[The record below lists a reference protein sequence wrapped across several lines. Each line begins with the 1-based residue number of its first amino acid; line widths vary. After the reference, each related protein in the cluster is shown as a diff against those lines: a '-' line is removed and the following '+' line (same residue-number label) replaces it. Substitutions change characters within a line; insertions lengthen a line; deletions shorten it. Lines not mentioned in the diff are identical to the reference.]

1 MGILSKFESEKKLN
15 KKEYY
20 KELEKYQLRLTF
32 LQREMRSRGVPLI
45 MAFEGWD
52 AAGKGGAIKRF
63 TEKLDPRGLKV
74 YPTGAPND
82 DEKARNYLW
91 RFWSRLPRKGEIV
104 IFDRTWYG
112 RIMVERVEG
121 FATEYEWKRAYHE
134 INEFEKTLINDGHIL
149 LKFFI
154 HITKEEQLRR
164 FTERQNDPFKSWK
177 ITEEDWRNREK
188 WELYKVA
195 VEEMLEKT
203 ETKHCPW
210 NIINGNNKRYSRI
223 KVLKTI
229 TSTIEEYCKID
240 EKLLY
245 PPDAQ

>member
-1 MGILSKFESEKKLN
+1 MGFLSDYEDEKKYS
-15 KKEYY
+15 KKDYL
-20 KELEKYQLRLTF
+20 KDLAKYQLRLTF
-32 LQREMRSRGVPLI
+32 LQRELRSRGIPLVL
-45 MAFEGWD
+45 AFEGWD

-63 TEKLDPRGLKV
+63 NEKLDPRGLKV
-74 YPTGAPND
+74 YPTGAPSD
-82 DEKARNYLW
+82 DEKSRNYLW

-112 RIMVERVEG
+112 RVMVERVEG

-134 INEFEKTLINDGHIL
+134 INEFEKTLINDNHIL

-164 FTERQNDPFKSWK
+164 FEARRDDPFKSWK
-177 ITEEDWRNREK
+177 ITQEDWRNRDK
-188 WELYKVA
+188 WELYQTA
-195 VEEMLEKT
+195 IEEMFQNT
-203 ETKHCPW
+203 NTNHCPW

-229 TSTIEEYCKID
+229 TKTIESYCKID

-245 PPDAQ
+245 PPDAL